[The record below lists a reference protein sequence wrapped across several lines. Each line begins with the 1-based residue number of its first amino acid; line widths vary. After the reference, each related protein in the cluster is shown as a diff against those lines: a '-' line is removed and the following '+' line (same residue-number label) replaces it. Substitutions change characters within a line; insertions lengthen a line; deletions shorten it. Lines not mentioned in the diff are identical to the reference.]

1 MALFGKK
8 NANYIS
14 AKETKRISKENRK
27 ITNEIEKKRNRKNIP
42 ESEYITTM
50 KNPENVVEFDN
61 VHTYFFTDIGTVKAV
76 DGVSFEIPQGKT
88 VGVVGESGCGKSV
101 TSLSLMQLVQ
111 RPQGQTVEG
120 EIRFNTGD
128 KVYNIVNTPT
138 SEMQKLRGNEL
149 SMIFQEPMT
158 ALNPTLTIGTQL
170 MEPIMLHQ
178 NCGKKEAWTRA
189 VDVLK
194 RVGIAAPEKRMKE
207 YPHQLSGGMRQ
218 RVMIAMAVSCEPRL
232 LIADEP
238 TTALDVTIQAQILE
252 LMCELREKMGTAI
265 MLITHDMGVVAETA
279 DDVLVLYA
287 GKAVE
292 YGSIEDIFE
301 RPKHPYTQGLL
312 NSIPRLDEDVELL
325 NTIEGTV
332 PAPDA
337 MPAGC
342 RFAPRCPYGKDRC
355 MKEKPGVYHA
365 GNSLVSCFRYEGEK

>member
-1 MALFGKK
+1 MASLLSVENLQVQFQTKK
-8 NANYIS
+8 GIN
-14 AKETKRISKENRK
+14 T
-27 ITNEIEKKRNRKNIP
+27 
-42 ESEYITTM
+42 
-50 KNPENVVEFDN
+50 
-61 VHTYFFTDIGTVKAV
+61 AV
-76 DGVSFEIPQGKT
+76 DGVSFSVEKGRILGI
-88 VGVVGESGCGKSV
+88 VGESGCGKSV
-101 TSLSLMQLVQ
+101 TSMSILQLLGSNA
-111 RPQGQTVEG
+111 RISGGSIKLDGKELIGLPE
-120 EIRFNTGD
+120 
-128 KVYNIVNTPT
+128 K
-138 SEMQKLRGNEL
+138 EMCRIRGNDIAAMIFRNDCRMRNSEEL
-149 SMIFQEPMT
+149 SASNWMEKNLPEKRCVIRGNDIAMIFQDPMT

>member
-1 MALFGKK
+1 MASLLSVENLQVQFQTKK
-8 NANYIS
+8 GIN
-14 AKETKRISKENRK
+14 T
-27 ITNEIEKKRNRKNIP
+27 
-42 ESEYITTM
+42 
-50 KNPENVVEFDN
+50 
-61 VHTYFFTDIGTVKAV
+61 AV
-76 DGVSFEIPQGKT
+76 DGVSFSVEKGKIL
-88 VGVVGESGCGKSV
+88 GIVGESGCGKSV
-101 TSLSLMQLVQ
+101 TSMSILQLLSSNARISGGSIKLDEKELVGL
-111 RPQGQTVEG
+111 PE
-120 EIRFNTGD
+120 
-128 KVYNIVNTPT
+128 K
-138 SEMQKLRGNEL
+138 EMCKIRGNDIA
-149 SMIFQEPMT
+149 MIFQDPMT
-158 ALNPTLTIGTQL
+158 ALNPTLTIGNQL

-189 VDVLK
+189 VNVLK

-301 RPKHPYTQGLL
+301 KPKHPYTQGLL
-312 NSIPRLDEDVELL
+312 NSIPRLDEDVEML

-332 PAPDA
+332 PAPGN

-342 RFAPRCPYGKDRC
+342 RFAPRCPYGKERC
-355 MKEKPGVYHA
+355 MKEKPGVYHVE
-365 GNSLVSCFRYEGEK
+365 NSLVSCFRYEGEK